1 MAKIPLCDRCNFYAH
16 TNLLVC
22 AVHPYGAEWGHC
34 SDFVSAELW
43 EPDDPK
49 SYDPA
54 METEYGWHPIFTG
67 KCPECRASFREC
79 VCHLCNGGVNVVDGR
94 MIFNKN

>member
-1 MAKIPLCDRCNFYAH
+1 MAKISLCDRCNFYAH
-16 TNLLVC
+16 TQFLVC
-22 AVHPYGAEWGHC
+22 AVHPYGPEGGAC

-54 METEYGWHPIFTG
+54 MEAECGWHPIFTG
-67 KCPECRASFREC
+67 KCPECRTPFS
-79 VCHLCNGGVNVVDGR
+79 R
-94 MIFNKN
+94 MRIPPEQWRCKCCGWEDDL